1 MSDFV
6 QDCPSSLA
14 GGEAGQI
21 GVAASVP
28 QALGASARLPIID
41 VARGGAALM
50 VCAMHALL
58 INWIGL
64 HACLARRH
72 EVSAW
77 LTVLGLS
84 SAPLVFGATAVPLFF
99 VISGYCIH
107 RSFAAKLAGD
117 PEHQP
122 NWRAYFIRRAW
133 RIYPVLMAVI
143 ALTFLLDQC
152 TIRQF
157 PHDSTLGSLSL
168 RTMLVNLFALQGL
181 AGPYYGSNGVLWTLS
196 VELQLY
202 AVYPVIFYVIR
213 SRGLDASL
221 GLTAVIS
228 LASAAAASFG
238 PLRPFI
244 WFGPYWFCWT
254 LGCAVAELEA
264 SKKRVPLEPFKI
276 MVWFVVSALGF
287 ALWLG
292 PYRALAFSG
301 VGCFWALIILKC
313 LQAPA
318 ANATNLPLLL
328 MSRLGVISYSLY
340 AVHVPVCLFI
350 RSLLFHGSQSSN
362 ILVVLPIMAACV
374 LVAAAL
380 FFLVERYSLR
390 VPAWL
395 RSPSMENR

>member
-1 MSDFV
+1 V
-6 QDCPSSLA
+6 V
-14 GGEAGQI
+14 GGEPGQT
-21 GVAASVP
+21 GVAVRAP
-28 QALGASARLPIID
+28 QPLVGVVRLPIID

-50 VCAMHALL
+50 VCALHALL
-58 INWIGL
+58 INWVGL

-72 EVSAW
+72 EMSAW
-77 LTVLGLS
+77 LTVLGLC

-107 RSFAAKLAGD
+107 RSFAAKLAVEPD
-117 PEHQP
+117 HEP

-133 RIYPVLMAVI
+133 RIYPVLVAVI
-143 ALTFLLDQC
+143 ALTFVLDRF
-152 TIRQF
+152 TLDRF

-168 RTMLVNLFALQGL
+168 TTMLVNLCALQGL

-202 AVYPVIFYVIR
+202 VVYPVIFYLIR
-213 SRGLDASL
+213 SRGMTASL
-221 GLTAVIS
+221 RLTAAVS
-228 LASAAAASFG
+228 LVSAAAGSFG

-254 LGCAVAELEA
+254 LGCAVAELES
-264 SKKRVPLEPFKI
+264 SKNRVTFDTSKI
-276 MVWFVVSALGF
+276 MAWFLVSALGF

-292 PYRALAFSG
+292 PYRAFAFSG
-301 VGCFWALIILKC
+301 VGCFWAVIILKC

-318 ANATNLPLLL
+318 ANSSFLPLLL
-328 MSRLGVISYSLY
+328 MGRLGVISYSLY

-350 RSLLFHGSQSSN
+350 RSLLFHGAQSSN
-362 ILVVLPIMAACV
+362 ILIVLPIMAACV

-390 VPAWL
+390 VPAWF
-395 RSPSMENR
+395 RSPSVERH